1 MFVRLGVPSLV
12 VLSVFGGCTAPQVD
26 SASGAQSESCFDQTP
41 SIEIGQGERAFEDF
55 EEPYESMMIHGPQ
68 GGWHILASLQTHGMM
83 DIVEVNYT
91 IEHLET
97 GVLVSDNT
105 YRLAVVS
112 NGSCA
117 GYYPGMY
124 GYLAV
129 SPLYDGELDTPPEL
143 LGGDMLRLKLRV
155 TDCSAFLEE
164 EGQCVQTQR
173 WAEADIDVLA
183 VLDPIDMEPMDT
195 GNVQESEDTGEVRS
209 SGSE

>member
-1 MFVRLGVPSLV
+1 MIERMGVLGFILC
-12 VLSVFGGCTAPQVD
+12 GCTAASVD
-26 SASGAQSESCFDQTP
+26 SDSGNPTETCFDQTP
-41 SIEIGQGERAFEDF
+41 SIELGQGEREFEAF

-68 GGWHILASLQTHGMM
+68 GGWHILASLQTQGMM

-112 NGSCA
+112 NGDCA

-129 SPLYDGELDTPPEL
+129 SPLYDGDLDTPPEL

-155 TDCSAFLEE
+155 TDCSEFLEDD
-164 EGQCVQTQR
+164 GQCIQSQR
-173 WAEADIDVLA
+173 WAEAKIDVLA
-183 VLDPIDMEPMDT
+183 VLDPIDIESTDT
-195 GNVQESEDTGEVRS
+195 GDSHESEDTGNMTS